1 MMGWAAATGTLDP
14 GAWLL
19 GSVLYAWQF
28 PHFNSLSWNL
38 RKDYARAGYMMMSV
52 IDPKLNARV
61 ALRYS
66 LLLFPISALA
76 PYLEITTWYF
86 FPISSVI
93 NGYMAVKAFKFWK
106 ESNDSSARPLFFS
119 SLVHL
124 PLYLCLMMICK
135 SRYNDQSQKI
145 E

>member
-1 MMGWAAATGTLDP
+1 MGWAAATGTLDS

-19 GSVLYAWQF
+19 GSVLFAWQF

-52 IDPKLNARV
+52 MDPQLNARV

-66 LLLFPISALA
+66 LLLFPISFLA
-76 PYLEITTWYF
+76 PYLEITTWDF
-86 FPISSVI
+86 FAISSLI

-106 ESNDSSARPLFFS
+106 NCNDSSARQLFFS

-124 PLYLCLMMICK
+124 PLYLCLMMIFK
-135 SRYNDQSQKI
+135 SKEEDQSERI
-145 E
+145 D